1 MVIVPI
7 AAESKAHVGRV
18 CKDTQPGPVLPPP
31 GRGLLC
37 HHYFLHLVKED
48 RKALVMYS
56 FSLWQ
61 MLWWPLPP
69 AIAGEA
75 LM

>member
-18 CKDTQPGPVLPPP
+18 CKDTQPGPVLPSP

-37 HHYFLHLVKED
+37 HYFLHLVKED

-56 FSLWQ
+56 FSPWQ
-61 MLWWPLPP
+61 MLRRPLPP
-69 AIAGEA
+69 TIAGEA